1 MEQFNLYFLDTIK
14 KRYAQFTGRAS
25 RSEFWYFILFSMIIS
40 IILGILDGVLGT
52 GYTYNVNA
60 VALETATVTA
70 ASVTTEQTIG
80 YMSSLYSLAIMIPTL
95 AVSMRRLHDI
105 GKSGWWLLIG
115 IIPIV
120 NFIGIFVLIYFYA
133 KDSQLGENAYGEN
146 PKSL

>member
-1 MEQFNLYFLDTIK
+1 MEQFNQFFLDTLK

-40 IILGILDGVLGT
+40 IVLGILDGVLGT
-52 GYTYNVNA
+52 THSYGMETLA
-60 VALETATVTA
+60 VASTNTEL
-70 ASVTTEQTIG
+70 ASASMTQTIG
-80 YMSSLYSLAIMIPTL
+80 YMQTLYGLFVLIPSI

-133 KDSQLGENAYGEN
+133 TDSQSGENTYGEN
-146 PKSL
+146 PKGL